1 MLNFIKE
8 KDMTTAERAK
18 FLEQKHKLLHARI
31 EAAEA
36 EKCPD
41 KYLTEMKKEKLALKD
56 EIVRLWTQVEQ
67 TKRLSS

>member
-1 MLNFIKE
+1 
-8 KDMTTAERAK
+8 MTAAERAH
-18 FLEQKHKLLHARI
+18 FLEKKHKLLHDRI
-31 EAAEA
+31 EVAEA

-56 EIVRLWTQVEQ
+56 EISRLWNQVEQ

>member
-1 MLNFIKE
+1 MKS
-8 KDMTTAERAK
+8 AERAQY
-18 FLEQKHKLLHARI
+18 LERKHKLLHDRI

-56 EIVRLWTQVEQ
+56 EIVRLWKQVEQ
-67 TKRLSS
+67 TKRSSS

>member
-1 MLNFIKE
+1 
-8 KDMTTAERAK
+8 MTTAERAQ
-18 FLEQKHKLLHARI
+18 FLEKKHKLLHDRI

-56 EIVRLWTQVEQ
+56 EISRLWNQVEQ